1 MRCYMLHRGVG
12 ATAAANISGCS
23 AAARE
28 SWDSSEVGTPCHF
41 LVTEGCLDVHPR
53 EYDLV
58 YKPYKTHFNP
68 NINGDIRFISGV

>member
-1 MRCYMLHRGVG
+1 MPL
-12 ATAAANISGCS
+12 
-23 AAARE
+23 
-28 SWDSSEVGTPCHF
+28 

-58 YKPYKTHFNP
+58 YKPFKTHFNP